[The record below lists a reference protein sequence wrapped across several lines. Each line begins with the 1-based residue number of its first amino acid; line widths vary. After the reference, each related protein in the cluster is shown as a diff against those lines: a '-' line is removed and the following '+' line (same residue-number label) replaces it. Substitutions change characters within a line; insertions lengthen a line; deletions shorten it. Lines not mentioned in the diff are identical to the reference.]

1 MEKSINKNY
10 VAIGAGILLIALL
23 LVVLLKT
30 CKPAAPSP
38 AVDRLKSI
46 NDSLYYAIEK
56 NNEIANNLYAR
67 IDSITLLSDTIISRQ
82 EITNKYYQ
90 NEVYH
95 ILNSDDNAASAQL
108 RSNIKRSDSL
118 FKAGFY
124 NRTYNLRHTPVESE
138 LQ

>member
-1 MEKSINKNY
+1 MEKNELTNPIIY
-10 VAIGAGILLIALL
+10 VGAMLIIGVVFILLF
-23 LVVLLKT
+23 KGCDST
-30 CKPAAPSP
+30 PQP
-38 AVDRLKSI
+38 AVDRLQTI
-46 NDSLYYAIEK
+46 NDSLYRAIEK

-95 ILNSDDNAASAQL
+95 ILNSDDATANAQL
-108 RSNIKRSDSL
+108 RTNLKKSDSL
-118 FKAGFY
+118 FKTGFY
-124 NRTYNLRHTPVESE
+124 NRTYDLRYSPVESQ